1 MEYGIQEIVLTI
13 IIKTLNEAKNIEAV
27 ILSIQKAAVN
37 VKYEIIVA
45 DSLSS
50 DETVEV
56 ACIYPVRV
64 VQLVNP
70 DHRSCGVGAQLGY
83 QVSRGRYIYLLDGDM
98 VCEPGFIDE
107 ALNYLDT
114 HPGVA
119 GVAGDMVELGH
130 GSYEFNNRRRLFEQF
145 AQGEWHGEK
154 PWLDGGGIYRRSAL
168 QDVGYI
174 TNRNLHAYEEK
185 ELGLRLGVAGW
196 RLVRIPLLAVH
207 HHGHQDPT
215 MFMLLRRWNTKYV
228 NGGGDFL
235 RASIGTPYFMSAV
248 QELAQFLVI
257 GVVLILTFIAFLLAF
272 WTKVPLLIMV
282 FCVTV
287 FFLMSLARKRGF
299 EAAIFNM
306 LYLSF
311 WSVGV
316 IRGLICPQINPA
328 SEIPYI
334 VLK

>member
-1 MEYGIQEIVLTI
+1 
-13 IIKTLNEAKNIEAV
+13 
-27 ILSIQKAAVN
+27 
-37 VKYEIIVA
+37 
-45 DSLSS
+45 
-50 DETVEV
+50 
-56 ACIYPVRV
+56 
-64 VQLVNP
+64 
-70 DHRSCGVGAQLGY
+70 
-83 QVSRGRYIYLLDGDM
+83 
-98 VCEPGFIDE
+98 
-107 ALNYLDT
+107 
-114 HPGVA
+114 
-119 GVAGDMVELGH
+119 
-130 GSYEFNNRRRLFEQF
+130 
-145 AQGEWHGEK
+145 
-154 PWLDGGGIYRRSAL
+154 
-168 QDVGYI
+168 
-174 TNRNLHAYEEK
+174 
-185 ELGLRLGVAGW
+185 
-196 RLVRIPLLAVH
+196 
-207 HHGHQDPT
+207 
-215 MFMLLRRWNTKYV
+215 MLLRRWNTKYV